1 MTVAHYSPVLPVL
14 IGNSKT
20 FGKFVIETFQF
31 EEQDKSSPREESE
44 EFEEQNKSS
53 PREESEEF
61 EEQDK
66 SSPREESEEFEEQNK
81 SSPREE
87 SEEFEEQDKKSR
99 LEESKDNKPKKPC
112 NVLDFSEGVYIVSS
126 SSERR
131 SRHDAVVRLLERQNE
146 SQYNV
151 CFNNCEHIVN
161 DILYETPTS
170 NQSESMVCCSNIIGG
185 LLDLRGIGV
194 RIVMMVLV
202 VSALLGV
209 FIRQTQIRVLAS
221 AVVMS
226 LNEKGENAC
235 NATVLSTFIIGI
247 VQKEINRTVAYLKYR
262 QTEVNDGI
270 LENINEMLSNSL
282 VCSTADHLARIEIYW
297 LLFISI
303 VFIGCFE
310 IILTYNHAYYGL
322 GTLVG
327 KISSHMIWKEF
338 WLRIMC
344 GCLANIVA
352 CIVGYFTLSTS
363 AYNPYFIYFVTY
375 VPSAIAL
382 RSIFIVVLGIIF
394 DAIYPSC
401 GVSKTYLR
409 KAQHRRTQW
418 TSGIVLPIFTGI
430 LMVVALVSM
439 FSGDI
444 LSITSMS

>member
-31 EEQDKSSPREESE
+31 EEQDKSSPQGESE
-44 EFEEQNKSS
+44 EFEEQDKSSPCEEIEEFEEQDQSS

-66 SSPREESEEFEEQNK
+66 LSPRKESE
-81 SSPREE
+81 
-87 SEEFEEQDKKSR
+87 D
-99 LEESKDNKPKKPC
+99 SKLKKPC
-112 NVLDFSEGVYIVSS
+112 NILDFSEGVYIVSS

-161 DILYETPTS
+161 DILYKTPTS

-194 RIVMMVLV
+194 RIVTMVLI

-209 FIRQTQIRVLAS
+209 FIRQTLIRVLAS

-235 NATVLSTFIIGI
+235 NATVLGTFIIRN
-247 VQKEINRTVAYLKYR
+247 VQKEINRTVAYLKNR
-262 QTEVNDGI
+262 QIEVNDGI
-270 LENINEMLSNSL
+270 LGNITEMLSNSL
-282 VCSTADHLARIEIYW
+282 VCSTADSLARIEIYW
-297 LLFISI
+297 LLVISI

-322 GTLVG
+322 GSLVG
-327 KISSHMIWKEF
+327 KISSYMIWKEF
-338 WLRIMC
+338 WLRIMS
-344 GCLANIVA
+344 GCLANIAA
-352 CIVGYFTLSTS
+352 CFVGYFTLSTS

-375 VPSAIAL
+375 VPSAVVL
-382 RSIFIVVLGIIF
+382 RYVFIVVLGIIF

-418 TSGIVLPIFTGI
+418 TSGIVLPICTGI
-430 LMVVALVSM
+430 LMVIALVSM

-444 LSITSMS
+444 LSITSMG